1 MPSVQLLHRRHRRVK
16 RDPMPAM
23 QIDYY
28 ETLQVSRDAD
38 EAALKNAYRK
48 LAMKHHPDRNPGDAQ
63 AEAKFK
69 ALGEAYECL
78 KDPQKRAAYDRFGHE
93 AFTQGMS
100 GGGGFGGQRGHPGD
114 FADIGDIFE
123 TIFGSAFGG
132 GAGQARQA
140 QQRRGADLRY
150 DLEIGLEEAFRGK
163 STEIEI
169 EVSQICDLCDGTG
182 ASPGTAERTCTTCH
196 GQGAV
201 RAKQGL
207 FVVERPCP
215 TCGGRG
221 VVIEDP
227 CGGCRGEGR
236 VDRAQNLS
244 VDIPPGVDTGTRIR
258 LTGKGEAGQRGAP
271 AGDLYIFVH
280 VRPHTLFQRE
290 GTTLA
295 TRVPVSF
302 TTAALGGSVDIPDLD
317 GSTNTVDIP
326 SGIQSGK
333 QLRVRGGGMPVLQG
347 RGRGDLVVEIAVETP
362 TRLTRRQREIL
373 DEFRETET
381 GDECPESRSFFSKLK
396 NAFGT

>member
-1 MPSVQLLHRRHRRVK
+1 MATQTDYYQLL
-16 RDPMPAM
+16 
-23 QIDYY
+23 
-28 ETLQVSRDAD
+28 EVSRDAD
-38 EAALKNAYRK
+38 GSTIKSAYRK
-48 LAMKHHPDRNPGDAQ
+48 LAMKWHPDRNPGDAE

-69 ALGEAYECL
+69 ACNEAYECL

-93 AFTQGMS
+93 AFTQGMN
-100 GGGGFGGQRGHPGD
+100 GGGGGRGPDG

-132 GAGQARQA
+132 GGMGGARQ
-140 QQRRGADLRY
+140 QRQRRGADLRY
-150 DLEIGLEEAFRGK
+150 DLQVTLDEAFHGK

-169 EVSQICDLCDGTG
+169 EVSQSCETCEGSGATPGTG
-182 ASPGTAERTCTTCH
+182 ERMCNLCH
-196 GQGAV
+196 GQGSV

-221 VVIEDP
+221 QVIEDP
-227 CGGCRGEGR
+227 CGDCRGEGR
-236 VDRAQNLS
+236 VDRPQNLA
-244 VDIPPGVDTGTRIR
+244 VEIPPGVDTGTRIR
-258 LTGKGEAGQRGAP
+258 LSGKGEAGQRGAP
-271 AGDLYIFVH
+271 PGDLYIFVH
-280 VRPHTLFQRE
+280 VKPHSLFERE

-326 SGIQSGK
+326 VGIQSGK

-347 RGRGDLVVEIAVETP
+347 RGRGDLVVEIMVETP
-362 TRLTRRQREIL
+362 TKLSRKQKEIL
-373 DEFRETET
+373 EEFRETET
-381 GDECPESRSFFSKLK
+381 GEECPESRSFFSKLK
-396 NAFGT
+396 EAFGG